1 VKEIEVLLFD
11 VLGVL
16 AEDSDA
22 TTAAVLETTGM
33 TNEELWAFWVKSPA
47 VREFDSG
54 RISGQD
60 FGDRLMREMDLPVA
74 TEDFLAMFSI
84 WIKGLYEGTEQLLGR
99 IPGKY
104 KKACL
109 SNTNEILWPPVRD
122 EFGLGG
128 LLDAYYLSHELGM
141 LKPDAEVFEFVIRDL
156 DTSPERIAFFDDLEL
171 NVKAARQ
178 VGMQAFH
185 TRGVGELEAE
195 LVRLGVI

>member
-1 VKEIEVLLFD
+1 MKEIEVLLFD

-16 AEDSDA
+16 AEDSDS

-33 TNEELWAFWVKSPA
+33 TNEKLWAFWVKSPA

-54 RISGQD
+54 RISSQE

-74 TEDFLAMFSI
+74 TEDFLELFSV

-99 IPGKY
+99 IPDKY

-122 EFGLGG
+122 EFGLGE
-128 LLDAYYLSHELGM
+128 LLDAYYLSHEMGM
-141 LKPDAEVFEFVIRDL
+141 LKPDAEAFEYVIRDL
-156 DTSPERIAFFDDLEL
+156 DTAPERIAFFDDLEL
-171 NVKAARQ
+171 NVKAAQQ

-185 TRGVGELEAE
+185 TRGV
-195 LVRLGVI
+195 VS